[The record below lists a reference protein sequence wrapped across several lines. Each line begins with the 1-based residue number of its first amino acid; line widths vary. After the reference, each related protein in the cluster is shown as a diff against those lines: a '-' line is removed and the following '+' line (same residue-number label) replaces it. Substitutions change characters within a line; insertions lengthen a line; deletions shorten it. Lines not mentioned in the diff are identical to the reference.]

1 MHDILNIA
9 AQILATGLTA
19 AAFGSLIAWGKRDAR
34 ERREREREARKR
46 AWARE
51 IEAAG
56 RRMMEA
62 DRREQIRKT
71 TEVVKPKQTRV
82 YVSGPYAK
90 YAEAWK

>member
-1 MHDILNIA
+1 MHDIANLA
-9 AQILATGLTA
+9 SQVLATGLTA
-19 AAFGSLIAWGKRDAR
+19 ALFGSLIAWGKRDAR
-34 ERREREREARKR
+34 ERRERQREARKR

-62 DRREQIRKT
+62 DRRAEIMQENRKRLHIT
-71 TEVVKPKQTRV
+71 LKGEAV
-82 YVSGPYAK
+82 K

>member
-1 MHDILNIA
+1 MHEILNIA
-9 AQILATGLTA
+9 SQILATGLTA

-62 DRREQIRKT
+62 DERRRIMAENRTKRLHVT
-71 TEVVKPKQTRV
+71 LKGE
-82 YVSGPYAK
+82 AK
-90 YAEAWK
+90 KYSEAWK

>member
-9 AQILATGLTA
+9 SQILATGLTA

-62 DRREQIRKT
+62 DERRRIMAENRT
-71 TEVVKPKQTRV
+71 TRLHVTLKGEAK
-82 YVSGPYAK
+82 K

>member
-9 AQILATGLTA
+9 SQILATGLTA

-46 AWARE
+46 AWERE
-51 IEAAG
+51 IERAG

-62 DRREQIRKT
+62 DERRRIMAENRTKRLHVT
-71 TEVVKPKQTRV
+71 LKGE
-82 YVSGPYAK
+82 AEK